1 MGGLAYDNQSYRKK
15 ARLSIKNYLEDCRL
29 SLKAYL

>member
-15 ARLSIKNYLEDCRL
+15 ARLSIKNYLENRYRN
-29 SLKAYL
+29 SWG